1 LESFPLD
8 ISKIFSFEI
17 TAYPPSKSKLKYRN
31 LQREYNGHGLIL
43 YEDEHNQ
50 GVYHLE
56 NVFSHIEAKVTVPS
70 NLWDEQTK
78 TCKITFTCNEIPFKY
93 NQCKKVVDLAK
104 EISSRTIWRHKIIW
118 ITDDGRKIEW
128 KNSDLTLSNGK

>member
-1 LESFPLD
+1 M
-8 ISKIFSFEI
+8 
-17 TAYPPSKSKLKYRN
+17 
-31 LQREYNGHGLIL
+31 
-43 YEDEHNQ
+43 
-50 GVYHLE
+50 E
-56 NVFSHIEAKVTVPS
+56 NVSSHIEAKVTIPH

-78 TCKITFTCNEIPFKY
+78 TYEITFTCNDIPFKY